1 MLHYL
6 GDTFGKQTMPPFQ
19 TQHNPNSYSWLPRL
33 PNNNENPINNNNFQ
47 IVVPTNTSFSPSF
60 L

>member
-33 PNNNENPINNNNFQ
+33 PNNNENPINNNNSDCS
-47 IVVPTNTSFSPSF
+47 TY
-60 L
+60 